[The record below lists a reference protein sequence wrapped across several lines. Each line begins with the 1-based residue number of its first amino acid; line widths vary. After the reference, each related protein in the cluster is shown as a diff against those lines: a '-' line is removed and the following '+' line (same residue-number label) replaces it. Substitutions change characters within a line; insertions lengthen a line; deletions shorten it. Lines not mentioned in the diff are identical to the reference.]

1 MSTRVQETPAQDE
14 PIRVTVRGEKD
25 LTARPGIGR
34 GKTSELGRGKTAE
47 MERGK
52 SSELG
57 RGKTA
62 EMERGKTSEL
72 GRSKTAEMERSK
84 TAELGRGKTSQM
96 ERGKSSGEVAR
107 SKFGEGVASSK
118 SKDRAACL
126 ATDMNR
132 IEYLAAP
139 CLFPILLRLRTKSVV
154 YSLLFF

>member
-34 GKTSELGRGKTAE
+34 GKTSELGRSKTAQ

-62 EMERGKTSEL
+62 EMERDKTS
-72 GRSKTAEMERSK
+72 
-84 TAELGRGKTSQM
+84 ELGRGKTSQM

-118 SKDRAACL
+118 SKDRAAFL
-126 ATDMNR
+126 AN
-132 IEYLAAP
+132 
-139 CLFPILLRLRTKSVV
+139 
-154 YSLLFF
+154 